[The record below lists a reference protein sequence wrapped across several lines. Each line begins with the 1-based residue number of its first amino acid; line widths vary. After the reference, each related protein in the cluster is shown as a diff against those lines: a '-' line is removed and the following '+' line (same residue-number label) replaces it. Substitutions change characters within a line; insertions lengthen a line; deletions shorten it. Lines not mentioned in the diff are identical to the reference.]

1 MSTAAHRYLEATPM
15 RALLGIPTEVLDQ
28 FMAIAFQLY
37 KDGRYPQAE
46 IVCRG
51 LLAADHRYWYPYSLY
66 AATLQK
72 MGRFGEAIAQLDQG
86 LRHEPGQPKLLAL
99 REAIRKSAGR
109 AQRRTT
115 IAANTAGR
123 ALAQQEAA

>member
-1 MSTAAHRYLEATPM
+1 MSTAAERYLEATPM
-15 RALLGIPTEVLDQ
+15 RAILGIPPEVLDE

-37 KDGRYPQAE
+37 KGGRYPEAE

-72 MGRFGEAIAQLDQG
+72 MGRFGEALAEVDQG
-86 LRHEPGQPKLLAL
+86 LRYEPGQPKLLAL
-99 REAIRKSAGR
+99 REAS
-109 AQRRTT
+109 RTS
-115 IAANTAGR
+115 
-123 ALAQQEAA
+123 